1 MKVSISI
8 FGNVNIIFIQFSVF
22 RPALKSSTTMYLQ
35 PWRIRVH
42 VGSFPNFVT
51 LDVKTHM
58 QNRDFHRNLPS
69 RSVKWDFKYGY
80 YHFYGFER
88 VKYLPGNKK
97 KRTIGIPLKLTI
109 WSNKIWNGT
118 FYRLPISVVSI
129 FYHLSRRTSPAGH
142 MPTTKV
148 HC

>member
-58 QNRDFHRNLPS
+58 QNGDFHRNLPS
-69 RSVKWDFKYGY
+69 RSVK
-80 YHFYGFER
+80 
-88 VKYLPGNKK
+88 
-97 KRTIGIPLKLTI
+97 
-109 WSNKIWNGT
+109 
-118 FYRLPISVVSI
+118 
-129 FYHLSRRTSPAGH
+129 
-142 MPTTKV
+142 
-148 HC
+148 